1 MKILIVTPAPPRSR
15 KGNRITAI
23 RWARILKQLGHNV
36 ELTQQYQRQHCDVMI
51 AIHARR
57 SSASVKQFREENPQ
71 LPLILTL
78 SGTDLYDDMLHDAS
92 ALRSCE
98 LADRLILLQPHG
110 IRELPASMRKKSRVI
125 YQSVPP
131 RRSKDAPLSRVFE
144 VSVIGHLR
152 PVKDPFRTALAA
164 RDLPETSRIV
174 VNHMGAALTDNMA
187 KRAQAERLRNPRYRW
202 LGELPRWDV
211 MRRLA
216 RSRLLVLSSK
226 MEGGANVISEAVVAG
241 VPVISSR
248 ISGSIGLL
256 GEKYPGYFEVG
267 ITRALTN
274 LLERA
279 EAEKSFLAKL
289 TSHCRNLKPLFEP
302 KRERD
307 SWQALL
313 EEFSG

>member
-36 ELTQQYQRQHCDVMI
+36 ELTQQYQGQNCDVMI

-57 SSASVKQFREENPQ
+57 SAASVTQFREENRRR
-71 LPLILTL
+71 PLILTL

-92 ALRSCE
+92 AIRSCE

-110 IRELPASMRKKSRVI
+110 IGELPASMRKKSRVI

-131 RRSKDAPLSRVFE
+131 RRSKAAPLSRTFE

-152 PVKDPFRTALAA
+152 PVKDPFRTSFAA
-164 RDLPETSRIV
+164 RDLPESSRIV
-174 VNHMGAALTDNMA
+174 VNHMGAALTDSMA
-187 KRAQAERLRNPRYRW
+187 KRAQAECFRNPRYRW

-226 MEGGANVISEAVVAG
+226 MEGGANVISEAIVAG

-256 GEKYPGYFEVG
+256 GENYPGYFDVG
-267 ITRALTN
+267 DTRALTH
-274 LLERA
+274 LLDRA
-279 EAEKSFLAKL
+279 EAKKSFLNKL
-289 TSHCRNLKPLFEP
+289 TSHCRKLKPLFDP
-302 KRERD
+302 KREQN

-313 EEFSG
+313 DEFSG

>member
-23 RWARILKQLGHNV
+23 RWARILKQLGHKV
-36 ELTQQYQRQHCDVMI
+36 ELTQQYQGQNCEVML

-57 SSASVKQFREENPQ
+57 SAASVARFRDEN
-71 LPLILTL
+71 LRRPLILTL
-78 SGTDLYDDMLHDAS
+78 SGTDLYDDMLNDAS
-92 ALRSCE
+92 ALRSCN

-110 IRELPASMRKKSRVI
+110 ISELPASMRNKSRVI

-131 RRSKDAPLSRVFE
+131 RRSKVTPLSRVFE

-164 RDLPETSRIV
+164 RELSGSSRIV

-187 KRAQAERLRNPRYRW
+187 KRAQAECLLNPRYRW

-216 RSRLLVLSSK
+216 RSQVLVLSSK

-241 VPVISSR
+241 TPVISSQ

-267 ITRALTN
+267 DTRALTK
-274 LLERA
+274 LLDRA
-279 EAEKSFLAKL
+279 ETERSFLNKL
-289 TSHCRNLKPLFEP
+289 TSHCRKLKPLFDP

-313 EEFSG
+313 KEFCG